1 MTEYSDYETDLK
13 NEILVNS
20 GKKELPNLKPRKIK
34 AMILAGGLGTR
45 LREISID
52 KPKPLVPFLGVPFL
66 EHQLRLLKSQG
77 ITDVVLCVSY
87 MADKIKSYFG
97 TGKRIGMELS
107 YSEEEIPLGTAG
119 AIRKAKHLVDD
130 IFFVMNGDSYFDLD
144 FKKLLEFHLSNEG
157 ISTLALTSVSSPEH
171 GNIVSI
177 DSKGKI
183 IDFSKGSLQS
193 NSLINAG
200 FYVFDKRIFDYI
212 PADKNTSLENE
223 VFPKLIKE
231 TPIHG
236 YIHQGYF
243 IDIGRPESY
252 LQFKKD
258 ILGALLLKE
267 GNNVREAMQKI
278 SRNGID
284 IVLVVDDRKRILG
297 VVNDRIIKEFLMS
310 DGNIES
316 SLSQVMAKNPIVAR
330 KTDSPSK
337 IAELLSSGMRYLPI
351 IDLDGTIVDVET
363 HLDKIKI
370 ESFPVIRGKSPLRIS
385 FAGGGTD
392 LPYFFEKHG
401 GAVISATIDKYCYAT
416 LIKRADRKIMIDSDV
431 TKEIDVSV
439 QSVDS
444 LSYDGKLDLIKA
456 VINII
461 QPDFGFE
468 LYLYNDLPPGRGLGS
483 SASLAVLVAKMLGHL
498 MGNNYDDYRIA
509 EIAYRA
515 EHEEL
520 KIKGGW
526 QDQYASA
533 VGGFNFMEFN
543 QNRTVIYPLRLKNE
557 TIQELS
563 SHLMLCY
570 IGNSHFSGDV
580 HTIIEKSF
588 IENESEKL
596 DNLNKLKQIT
606 LEMKDVLL
614 TGQLE
619 DFGRLLRD
627 SWECKRSMSK
637 EVSNTHIDNLYD
649 LGLKNGAYGGKL
661 LGAGNGGYLLFF
673 YSPRKRN
680 VLKKALGLAGGEIL
694 NFNFDLRGVE
704 IWQGKNKF

>member
-1 MTEYSDYETDLK
+1 MSI
-13 NEILVNS
+13 EIDHNYLRADS
-20 GKKELPNLKPRKIK
+20 EKPMKRVK

-45 LREISID
+45 LRAISVD
-52 KPKPLVPFLGVPFL
+52 KPKALVPFIGIPFL
-66 EHQLRLLKSQG
+66 EHQLRLLKSHG
-77 ITDVVLCVSY
+77 IMEVVLCVSY

-119 AIRKAKHLVDD
+119 AIKKAQHLVDD
-130 IFFVMNGDSYFDLD
+130 IFFVINGDSYIDLD
-144 FKKLLEFHLSNEG
+144 FRKFLEFHLAKG
-157 ISTLALTSVSSPEH
+157 GVSSVVLTPFSKLKH
-171 GNIVSI
+171 GNIVDI
-177 DSKGKI
+177 DLQGKVL
-183 IDFSKGSLQS
+183 DFMLGIPHSSSLGS
-193 NSLINAG
+193 AG
-200 FYVFDKRIFDYI
+200 CYLFDRRIFNFI
-212 PADKNTSLENE
+212 PSDKNISLENE
-223 VFPKLIKE
+223 IFPILIKE
-231 TPIHG
+231 IGVHG
-236 YIHQGYF
+236 YLHQGYF
-243 IDIGRPESY
+243 IDIGVPDSY

-258 ILGALLLKE
+258 ILGALFLSE
-267 GNNVREAMQKI
+267 NSNVREAMQKI

-284 IVLVVDDRKRILG
+284 IVLIVDEKRRVFG

-310 DGNIES
+310 GGSIES
-316 SLSQVMAKNPIVAR
+316 SLRGVMARNPVVA
-330 KTDSPSK
+330 KDTDAPSK
-337 IAELLSSGMRYLPI
+337 INELLYSGMRFLPI
-351 IDLDGTIVDVET
+351 VNSEGIVVDIET
-363 HLDKIKI
+363 PVDKVKI
-370 ESFPVIRGKSPLRIS
+370 ESFPVIRGRSPLRIS

-392 LPYFFEKHG
+392 LPYFFEKFG

-416 LIKRADRKIMIDSDV
+416 LVKRADRKIIIDSDI
-431 TKEIDVSV
+431 TKEVDVAV
-439 QSVDS
+439 QSVDA
-444 LSYDGKLDLIKA
+444 LNYDGKLDLIKA

-483 SASLAVLVAKMLGHL
+483 SASLAVLVTKMLGHV
-498 MGNNYDDYRIA
+498 MGDNYDDYKIA

-543 QNRTVIYPLRLKNE
+543 TNRTIIYPLRLKNE
-557 TIQELS
+557 TIHELNG
-563 SHLMLCY
+563 HLMLCY
-570 IGNSHFSGDV
+570 IGNSHFSGEV
-580 HTIIEKSF
+580 HTKIEQLF
-588 IENESEKL
+588 MENESEKL
-596 DNLNKLKQIT
+596 ENLNKLKQIT

-627 SWECKRSMSK
+627 SWECKRAMAK
-637 EVSNTHIDNLYD
+637 DVSNPHIDSLYEI
-649 LGLKNGAYGGKL
+649 GLKNGAYGGKL

-680 VLKKALGLAGGEIL
+680 RLKKALESIGGEVL
-694 NFNFDLRGVE
+694 NFNFDSRGVE